1 MNSLDAQLSFT
12 FQQEWRRLCALFIQE
27 ITSLSLSLLSF
38 LGLRGEG
45 GGCRVGM
52 EWALGLQGRNV
63 DCCGIHAA
71 RVIVIHS
78 YYTGNVC
85 VERM

>member
-1 MNSLDAQLSFT
+1 MCIVYSRDY
-12 FQQEWRRLCALFIQE
+12 
-27 ITSLSLSLLSF
+27 LSLSVPPVF
-38 LGLRGEG
+38 PGVTRG

-85 VERM
+85 VGGGV

>member
-1 MNSLDAQLSFT
+1 MGSGVGWGT
-12 FQQEWRRLCALFIQE
+12 
-27 ITSLSLSLLSF
+27 
-38 LGLRGEG
+38 G
-45 GGCRVGM
+45 GTG
-52 EWALGLQGRNV
+52 AGRNV

-85 VERM
+85 VERGV

>member
-45 GGCRVGM
+45 GVGVGLEWNGHWGCKEGM
-52 EWALGLQGRNV
+52 W
-63 DCCGIHAA
+63 
-71 RVIVIHS
+71 IVVVF
-78 YYTGNVC
+78 TLLV
-85 VERM
+85 

>member
-27 ITSLSLSLLSF
+27 ITSLSVPPVF
-38 LGLRGEG
+38 PGVTRG